1 MPPFLINTSNCR
13 KLAMRLRR
21 CCEGQEAVS
30 LNNVQKMFEGTNADR
45 LSLLRQFLSSGE
57 NIKKVEAT
65 LEFSREVE
73 AESTGV
79 EQLLTIEGMKKA
91 GVSGTL
97 RCIPTSFGSD
107 PSISS
112 GEFHGVCYCLPFLD
126 FLGRRLQQLS
136 AHRALPWIL
145 NTQRFLKKLAIGA
158 LSCKNVSVETKTR

>member
-1 MPPFLINTSNCR
+1 
-13 KLAMRLRR
+13 MRLRR

-30 LNNVQKMFEGTNADR
+30 LNNVQKMFDGTNADR

-126 FLGRRLQQLS
+126 F
-136 AHRALPWIL
+136 
-145 NTQRFLKKLAIGA
+145 
-158 LSCKNVSVETKTR
+158 